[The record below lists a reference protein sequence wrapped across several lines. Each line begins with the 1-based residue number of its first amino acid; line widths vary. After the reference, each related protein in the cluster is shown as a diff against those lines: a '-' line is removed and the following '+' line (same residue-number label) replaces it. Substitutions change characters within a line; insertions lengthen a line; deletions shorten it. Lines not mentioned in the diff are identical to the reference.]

1 MTPTTAADPTAF
13 PEDSIH
19 VDVAVA
25 SGPAD
30 RRAALETKFGDIR
43 SFVGMARRTMLL
55 DRSGIEQALA
65 GIYPDARRILV
76 EIGNRPGVE
85 RIAVAFV
92 L

>member
-1 MTPTTAADPTAF
+1 MTSMMAADPTSF
-13 PEDSIH
+13 PEESIH

-30 RRAALETKFGDIR
+30 RRAELETKFGDIR
-43 SFVGMARRTMLL
+43 SFVGMDRRTMLL
-55 DRSGIEQALA
+55 DGRGIEKALA
-65 GIYPDARRILV
+65 GIYPDAQRILV
-76 EIGNRPGVE
+76 EIGHRPGVE